1 MIYFHGWQ
9 LGSSEDNFRR
19 EGFYFEDGDVNTVQF
34 WKNKGWNVAIFYWNQ
49 FADEVEVKDAE
60 AKIWSVNGPRNM
72 RYRQSN
78 GNYSTLQSPS
88 TDVANLAANQI
99 KIALNLNTSN
109 NVRFAGHSLGA
120 QLASRTAMIISNDV
134 NKGDISTGL
143 KVDRLEL
150 LDPFWSAGGKSY
162 LNNEWTGENSRGH
175 INTMINRDNLAVT
188 WYNSSLI
195 TDIGIGDR
203 NNDLQDMVAYQ
214 SVRPWYVNAIDVA
227 AKHTNVRHSYFW
239 SINFDAP
246 REVTINFFNRR
257 RGTGN
262 VAASATTEIARIR
275 NMMGDDNEWDQVE
288 GRFTPTPE
296 DDEFEI
302 K

>member
-1 MIYFHGWQ
+1 MKNTKLSFPFLVSTLMLFFGSCSTEELDEISTEELTTTVSSNVAIGNDFLDYGLYWFDANNNSTKGFNEVNNTAINVSSSYYDSSKPTMIYFHGWQ

-162 LNNEWTGENSRGH
+162 LNNSWTGENSRGH

-188 WYNSSLI
+188 WYNSCLLYTS
-195 TDIGIGDR
+195 D
-203 NNDLQDMVAYQ
+203 
-214 SVRPWYVNAIDVA
+214 A
-227 AKHTNVRHSYFW
+227 A
-239 SINFDAP
+239 
-246 REVTINFFNRR
+246 
-257 RGTGN
+257 
-262 VAASATTEIARIR
+262 
-275 NMMGDDNEWDQVE
+275 
-288 GRFTPTPE
+288 
-296 DDEFEI
+296 DE
-302 K
+302 